1 MLPFGPS
8 APKPCES
15 SQGSGVF
22 NRYVTVGSRGL
33 RPRWSVPR
41 FTRRHWRTQPR
52 QQVARLWAILIRG
65 ALIAR
70 EAQFVVSIWKLGTPT
85 MLMTREASPPSKGS
99 FPDCASDSF
108 AIRTS

>member
-8 APKPCES
+8 GPKREAVKAQEFS
-15 SQGSGVF
+15 T
-22 NRYVTVGSRGL
+22 NYVTVGGRGL
-33 RPRWSVPR
+33 RPPWSVPC
-41 FTRRHWRTQPR
+41 FTRRHWRTQPH
-52 QQVARLWAILIRG
+52 QQVARLWAILIGG
-65 ALIAR
+65 AQIAR